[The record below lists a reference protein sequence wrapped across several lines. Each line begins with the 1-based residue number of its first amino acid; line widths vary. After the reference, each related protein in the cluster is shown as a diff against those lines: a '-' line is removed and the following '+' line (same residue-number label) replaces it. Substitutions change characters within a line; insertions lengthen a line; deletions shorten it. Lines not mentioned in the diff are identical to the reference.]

1 MNGSLRGEIHNENL
15 CERTFAFRI
24 SVTTA
29 CLASVGH
36 DVVGLDD
43 YLNNIN
49 NLNQGKAPLFE
60 IGLDEMIQ
68 N

>member
-24 SVTTA
+24 SHYGF
-29 CLASVGH
+29 LASVGH

-49 NLNQGKAPLFE
+49 NLNQGKASLYAT
-60 IGLDEMIQ
+60 IAA
-68 N
+68 